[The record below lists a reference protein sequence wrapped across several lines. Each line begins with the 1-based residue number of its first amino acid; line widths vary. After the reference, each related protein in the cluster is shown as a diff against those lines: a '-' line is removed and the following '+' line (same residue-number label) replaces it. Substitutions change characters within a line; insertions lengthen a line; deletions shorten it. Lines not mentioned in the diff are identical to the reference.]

1 MTTYN
6 EERDGKDIRCNDE
19 EIKCNNE
26 DYDCCGNWIF
36 DKEVHE

>member
-6 EERDGKDIRCNDE
+6 EEIDGKNIRCNDE

-36 DKEVHE
+36 DKEVHN